1 MTKKDLRT
9 GHIVTLRSGNKY
21 MVMLQAQTD
30 TSNHDV
36 LVNNKGFIFLNSF
49 TEHLNDK
56 RGKAFDIMKV
66 ECVNGFV
73 DLRMNIPDEQC
84 ETVWEREEPKQM
96 TVAEIE
102 AILGYKVE
110 IISDQ

>member
-9 GHIVTLRSGNKY
+9 GHIVTLRNGGQF
-21 MVMLQAQTD
+21 MVFKNYHSQYNEPVDCIVSFHGTWTELKNYEED
-30 TSNHDV
+30 LKNHCFHD
-36 LVNNKGFIFLNSF
+36 L
-49 TEHLNDK
+49 
-56 RGKAFDIMKV
+56 DIVKV
-66 ECVNGFV
+66 SLISHPHNTFCDNRQLTTIW
-73 DLRMNIPDEQC
+73 D
-84 ETVWEREEPKQM
+84 REEPKQM

>member
-9 GHIVTLRSGNKY
+9 GHIVTLRNGIKY
-21 MVMLQAQTD
+21 MVMRQAQTD
-30 TSNHDV
+30 TSNHDI
-36 LVNNKGFIFLNSF
+36 LAKEAGFMFLHNF
-49 TEHLNDK
+49 TESLESKN
-56 RGKAFDIMKV
+56 GKVLDIVKV
-66 ECVNGFV
+66 ECAIGFV
-73 DLRMNIPDEQC
+73 DLLVPIGSVEY
-84 ETVWEREEPKQM
+84 ETIWEREEPKQM